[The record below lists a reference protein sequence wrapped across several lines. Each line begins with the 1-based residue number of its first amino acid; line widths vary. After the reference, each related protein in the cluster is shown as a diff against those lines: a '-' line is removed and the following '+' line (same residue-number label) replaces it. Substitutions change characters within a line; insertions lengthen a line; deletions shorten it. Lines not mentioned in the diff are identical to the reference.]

1 MMLMWEFFVPLF
13 YYVCSYKLITSNKT
27 LNARLNMYQRKR
39 QFYTQISVLLKTSFL
54 HVHVRSSYGYII
66 IVYLHHTLCEKFNY
80 NMSIFISILLF

>member
-54 HVHVRSSYGYII
+54 HVYISY
-66 IVYLHHTLCEKFNY
+66 HHCVLTSHF
-80 NMSIFISILLF
+80 M